1 MAIAHSKAVPGPQK
15 YSRILKWESD
25 DKRRSAL
32 PRSKRVSIF
41 AEAAKAAKGVPGPGA
56 YSGHRSKDTACL
68 RRTTGTY
75 TSNVAKVSITACE
88 AFVKKEIPGPQHK
101 Y

>member
-75 TSNVAKVSITACE
+75 TS
-88 AFVKKEIPGPQHK
+88 
-101 Y
+101 